1 MGIIDTH
8 AHFDG
13 SSFDEDRD
21 ELLLSLSGLGVD
33 AVVNVGATVKGGYDS
48 LELSDKYPFIFA
60 AVGVH
65 PDEVYN
71 MNEDA
76 IKGFK
81 EVAGSEKLVAIGEI
95 GLDYH
100 NMGSDKETQHKW
112 FRRQLELAV
121 DTRLPVIIHSRDA
134 EDDTF
139 DVLKEYASS
148 LKSCVMHCYSYSL
161 ETALKF
167 KELGCVFGIGGVV
180 TFKNGKVLQ
189 EAVKGLELSDIVL
202 ETDCPY
208 LAPAP
213 HRGERNSSAYLPL
226 IAEAV
231 ADIKG
236 VSIDVLAEATSANAK
251 KLFPKLIV

>member
-8 AHFDG
+8 AHLD
-13 SSFDEDRD
+13 DVLYEEDRE
-21 ELLLSLSGLGVD
+21 ELISSLTGLGVD

-71 MNEDA
+71 MNEDV

-81 EVAGSEKLVAIGEI
+81 EVADSEKLVAIGEI

-121 DTRLPVIIHSRDA
+121 ETELPVIIHSRDA

-139 DVLKEYASS
+139 DVLKEYTGS

-189 EAVKGLELSDIVL
+189 EAVRGLELSDIVL

-208 LAPAP
+208 LAPVP

-251 KLFPKLIV
+251 KLFPRLSI